1 MVDAY
6 EDPGT
11 PETRGGWWYLWWLVA
26 RQRGR
31 AAAAAVL
38 GIVWMALLAAQ
49 PYLMQRA
56 VDGGLVP
63 GRLGVLAGWTGAM
76 FVVGAV
82 TAWLSILRHRTM
94 TRLRMD
100 AGFRTAKVVVGHVVR
115 LGAALPGRTGA
126 GEVVTIG
133 VGDVKSVS
141 DALTMVGPGVGSLVF
156 YGVVAGLLV
165 TVSPRLALVVL
176 LGLPV
181 LALVTGPL
189 TRRLQGVESEYRER
203 QAVLTARI
211 ADLAGGLRVLGGLG
225 GKGLFADAFRA
236 DSRRLLDQGYRVGA
250 VASWMQALAVG
261 LPTLFLAV
269 VAWLAA
275 RMTAQGELSV
285 GQLVAVYGYV
295 AVLVGPVTF
304 FVEMA
309 YDLNRGVV
317 AARRVVRLLRLTP
330 EPDEGTLAA
339 PEGPAELYDPASG
352 LRLAPGRLTA
362 LAAARPADA
371 TAVVDRL
378 GRYGPTDATW
388 GGVRLDAVPLADV
401 RHRILV
407 ADHEA
412 YLFAGP
418 LREMVAT
425 GRLPAG
431 DGPCEEAPPE
441 HRPGGTA
448 PRKAATAETRPGRN
462 APREKVPAED
472 TAGAGTPRPE
482 TTAEGTPGGDVPHRA
497 VTADRTPGGHPPHRA
512 ATAQDPPGGN
522 APHGAATAG
531 APAVGAATAGA
542 PAGGAARAQ
551 ATGRPVLADAP
562 SEATRGERPRDED
575 ALRRAVYAAAAE
587 DVVRGLPEGLDSVVS
602 GQGRSLSGGQRQ
614 RLRLVRALL
623 ADPEVLLA
631 VEPTSALD
639 AHTEATAAGRLRAAR
654 DGRTTLVTSTSPL
667 VLDQAD
673 TVVFLADGKVVASGP
688 HRRLLAEEPRYRAL
702 VARDTGITG
711 TEGTAP

>member
-11 PETRGGWWYLWWLVA
+11 PDTRGGWWYLWWLVA
-26 RQRGR
+26 RQPGR
-31 AAAAAVL
+31 AAAGAAL
-38 GIVWMALLAAQ
+38 GIVWMTLLAAQ

-56 VDGGLVP
+56 VDGALVP
-63 GRLGVLAGWTGAM
+63 GRLGALAGWAGVMLA
-76 FVVGAV
+76 VGAV

-115 LGAALPGRTGA
+115 LGAALSDRTGA

-165 TVSPRLALVVL
+165 TVSPLLALVVL

-203 QAVLTARI
+203 QAMLTARI

-225 GKGLFADAFRA
+225 GKGLVADAFRA

-250 VASWMQALAVG
+250 VASWVQALAVG

-317 AARRVVRLLRLTP
+317 AARRVVGLLRLAP
-330 EPDEGTLAA
+330 DPDEGTLPA
-339 PEGPAELYDPASG
+339 PAGPAELYDPASG
-352 LRLAPGRLTA
+352 LRVAPGRLTA

-388 GGVRLDAVPLADV
+388 GGVRLDAIPLAEV

-418 LREMVAT
+418 LRDMLAT
-425 GRLPAG
+425 GRPAG
-431 DGPCEEAPPE
+431 DGGEV
-441 HRPGGTA
+441 T
-448 PRKAATAETRPGRN
+448 
-462 APREKVPAED
+462 
-472 TAGAGTPRPE
+472 
-482 TTAEGTPGGDVPHRA
+482 GD
-497 VTADRTPGGHPPHRA
+497 G
-512 ATAQDPPGGN
+512 
-522 APHGAATAG
+522 
-531 APAVGAATAGA
+531 
-542 PAGGAARAQ
+542 
-551 ATGRPVLADAP
+551 
-562 SEATRGERPRDED
+562 
-575 ALRRAVYAAAAE
+575 LRRAVHTAAAE
-587 DVVRGLPEGLDSVVS
+587 DVVRALPDGLDSVVS

-639 AHTEATAAGRLRAAR
+639 AHTEATVAGRLRAAR

-688 HRRLLAEEPRYRAL
+688 HRRLLAEEPGYRAL

-711 TEGTAP
+711 TEATTR